1 MIISKNTKIFLIA
14 FSSLLLLITICS
26 IIYKRTHKGT
36 NESHIIVESAQKI
49 PELSENDIYEQ
60 NYSNSVGTALNDV
73 YANNG
78 LKYEYVKDDEKKV
91 NVSYVQITG
100 LKDGNVE
107 ESINNQIKERIN
119 KILDSN
125 NFKNNSDDSA
135 YINTSVEA
143 NFSDILSVKIYAKF
157 REDFA
162 KCYGLNF
169 RLDNG
174 ERIKIN
180 DLFVYDAPKRNII
193 TQSAYRTFAL
203 SYYTDEG
210 IRNDFYYNIEDD
222 LINFLNDFNNGK
234 TTEFSFSPLT
244 LEIYKDGKI
253 VTVDMVKWHQY
264 IDIYTKFRQSNNL
277 YDNKD
282 DVATQIPVFVKRP
295 DSIIDLYE
303 KVNDSCILDVII
315 YGDEKFSEKQLKAIK
330 NYKQSLLER
339 LTDIRKEKGLY
350 YSLYINVVT
359 GKENNEDILI
369 FKENECYAKVDEK
382 DFLKD
387 VYDKIITAERDL
399 NNLNYEK
406 CKIYFL
412 DDDLLVSA
420 VGQTKYSVKSGR
432 EFVVEEEPDE
442 EEENI
447 QEEHDIEDE
456 EIENDIQE
464 AIRRNE
470 VDNNV
475 RQEEE
480 QPIQQ
485 TQEQPAV
492 VNQTV
497 EPTQRPS
504 SPAPTPTPT
513 PGNITTQVIY

>member
-1 MIISKNTKIFLIA
+1 MIISKNTKIFLIV
-14 FSSLLLLITICS
+14 FSSLLLIITVGS

-60 NYSNSVGTALNDV
+60 NYSNSVGTSLNDL

-78 LKYEYVKDDEKKV
+78 LKYEYVKDDEKKI

-100 LKDGNVE
+100 LRDDNIE
-107 ESINNQIKERIN
+107 ESINSQIKERIN

-135 YINTSVEA
+135 YINTTVEA
-143 NFSDILSVKIYAKF
+143 NFSDVLSVKIYAKF
-157 REDFA
+157 RDDYS

-180 DLFVYDAPKRNII
+180 DLFVYDAPKKNII
-193 TQSAYRTFAL
+193 TQAAYRTFAL

-244 LEIYKDGKI
+244 LEIYRDGRT
-253 VTVDMVKWHQY
+253 VTVDMTKWHEY
-264 IDIYTKFRQSNNL
+264 IDIYTKFKQSSNL

-282 DVATQIPVFVKRP
+282 DVATKIPVFVKRP

-303 KVNDSCILDVII
+303 KVNDSCTLDIMI
-315 YGDEKFSEKQLKAIK
+315 YGDEVFSPKQLKAIK
-330 NYKQSLLER
+330 NYKQSLVER
-339 LTDIRKEKGLY
+339 LADIRKEKGLY
-350 YSLYINVVT
+350 YSLYINVIS

-382 DFLKD
+382 DYAKE

-399 NNLNYEK
+399 NNLNYERS
-406 CKIYFL
+406 KIYLL

-420 VGQTKYSVKSGR
+420 VGQTKYSVKTGK
-432 EFVVEEEPDE
+432 EYIIEEPVE
-442 EEENI
+442 EEENT
-447 QEEHDIEDE
+447 QEKHDMEDE
-456 EIENDIQE
+456 DVEHDIQE

-470 VDNNV
+470 VDNNNAS
-475 RQEEE
+475 EEE
-480 QPIQQ
+480 ERNIQT
-485 TQEQPAV
+485 TQEQPAT
-492 VNQTV
+492 VNQTTA
-497 EPTQRPS
+497 PTQRPS
-504 SPAPTPTPT
+504 NPVPTPTPT
-513 PGNITTQVIY
+513 PGNITTQIIY